1 MNNALPFHLAGRLPA
16 PGDNVAIASQRLDA
30 GTVIDFQ
37 GQPLTI
43 AQTVLEGHRFAIA
56 PIDAGDKLLSWGLP
70 FGFATQPLQQGDYL
84 CNEMMLTALKS
95 RRLDFPLPTAPNFR
109 DHFEPYQLDK
119 AKFTPGQQVPLVS
132 EPRTFKGY
140 ARPGNRGVGTRNYII
155 LLGTSSRTASFVRAL
170 EERLKPELAG
180 CHNIDGIVA
189 VAHTEGGGNHRP
201 SNYDLILRTLSG
213 FLTHCNVAAVLA
225 VDYGTEPVNNRALE
239 TWALENHYP
248 LADVPHRFHTLI
260 GSIEF
265 ELRRCAEMVRSWI
278 PVAEKQERTP
288 QPIRHL
294 RLSLQCGGSDAFSGV
309 SGNPIAGWIVKE
321 AIRHGGSG
329 NLAETDELV
338 GAEPY
343 VLANVKDLATAEKF
357 LTTIERFEER
367 VHWHG
372 ASSQTNPSG
381 GNLYRGLYNIAIK
394 SIGAGRK
401 KDPSLRLDEII
412 AYAEPMTSP
421 GFYFMDS
428 PGNDLESIAGQVASG
443 CNLVLFVT
451 GNGSITNFPFVPT
464 IKIMTNSNRFRL
476 LSNEMD
482 INAGRYI
489 DGESFE
495 ALGDEAFDQTLR
507 VASGER
513 TAGERAGHAQV
524 QLWREWQQTEQ
535 PSIPTHELTPL
546 LPGQPITLNDSSAA
560 DFSKLALPTTFSA
573 LPVCSHLATDNVRLI
588 QPTSLCA
595 GQVARLITD
604 QLSDDAQLSPTNAP
618 RFVTLPHTEGC
629 GVSGE
634 SIDILERTMAG
645 YLLHP
650 SVSQA
655 LLLEHGCEKTHNDTM
670 RQYLGAA
677 GADLGKFGWASIQL
691 DGGIE
696 SVTQRVRDWFSQQA
710 VNHTTARQSA
720 SIANLRIGLSSVG
733 DLTQA
738 NAQALALIVR
748 HLTQHGATVIIAEN
762 ATLLADET
770 FVKNLDTTLQPTLAY
785 AQRFK
790 HPGLHVMQCP
800 SDHWVETITGLG
812 ASGVEIILA
821 FTSDRVLQGHPLLP
835 VLQITTNSKLQ
846 AEDVDL
852 NLTAE
857 TANEQAKLIFD
868 LLLRTAEGRHLAM
881 AWQRNNVDF
890 QVSRGHFGVST

>member
-56 PIDAGDKLLSWGLP
+56 PIAAGDKLLSWGLP
-70 FGFATQPLQQGDYL
+70 FGFATQPLQPGDYL

-119 AKFTPGQQVPLVS
+119 AKFTPGKQVSLVAD
-132 EPRTFKGY
+132 PRTFMGY

-170 EERLKPELAG
+170 EERLKPDLAG
-180 CHNIDGIVA
+180 CQNIDGIVA

-239 TWALENHYP
+239 AWALENHYP

-265 ELRRCAEMVRSWI
+265 ELRRCTEMVRSWI
-278 PVAEKQERTP
+278 PAVEKLTRTL
-288 QPIRHL
+288 QPVRHL

-535 PSIPTHELTPL
+535 PSTPTHELTPL
-546 LPGQPITLNDSSAA
+546 LSGQPLTLNDSSAA
-560 DFSKLALPTTFSA
+560 DLSEIALPTTFSA
-573 LPVCSHLATDNVRLI
+573 LPVGSHLATDNVRLI

-595 GQVARLITD
+595 GQVARLITS
-604 QLSDDAQLSPTNAP
+604 QLSDDTQLSPTNAP

-634 SIDILERTMAG
+634 AIDILERTMAG

-710 VNHTTARQSA
+710 THPTTQRQSA

-733 DLTQA
+733 GLTQE

-748 HLTQHGATVIIAEN
+748 HLIQHGATVVIAEN
-762 ATLLADET
+762 AALLTDET
-770 FVKNLDTTLQPTLAY
+770 FVKNLGATLQPTLAY
-785 AQRFK
+785 AQRFTK
-790 HPGLHVMQCP
+790 PGLHVMQCP

-812 ASGVEIILA
+812 ASGVEIILT

-835 VLQITTNSKLQ
+835 VLQITANSKLQ

-852 NLTAE
+852 SLTAR

-868 LLLRTAEGRHLAM
+868 LLLLTAEGLHLAM